1 MLCDRTVATLNTLP
15 SSTEGQAGR
24 GVGFT
29 IEAAVD
35 SLFPPLFGGG
45 GLCKWWNRTVTCL
58 ECCAVLWNILLLV
71 RRRDCFSFEM
81 STIRNVN
88 R

>member
-35 SLFPPLFGGG
+35 SLFPPLFWGGG
-45 GLCKWWNRTVTCL
+45 AL
-58 ECCAVLWNILLLV
+58 
-71 RRRDCFSFEM
+71 
-81 STIRNVN
+81 
-88 R
+88 